1 MVNSPSP
8 MYRSGL
14 RSSLPDSQFTGR
26 RPAWPPSLSRMITRR
41 VRLGYWLRER
51 ADLLDRATA
60 IAIVVM
66 AVGLALVLVFA
77 LRYYEAHLVPPT
89 TGE

>member
-1 MVNSPSP
+1 
-8 MYRSGL
+8 
-14 RSSLPDSQFTGR
+14 
-26 RPAWPPSLSRMITRR
+26 MITRR

-66 AVGLALVLVFA
+66 AIGLALVLVFA
-77 LRYYEAHLVPPT
+77 FRYYEAHLVPAT